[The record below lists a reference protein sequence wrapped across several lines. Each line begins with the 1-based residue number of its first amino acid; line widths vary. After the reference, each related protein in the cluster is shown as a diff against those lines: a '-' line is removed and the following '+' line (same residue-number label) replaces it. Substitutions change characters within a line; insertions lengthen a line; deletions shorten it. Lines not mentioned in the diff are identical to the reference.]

1 MSRGFLRKGQARHRT
16 RACFGRGRDR
26 ARLLLLRPPLVYGPG
41 VGGNFRALL
50 RLARSGL
57 PLPFAGL
64 DNHRS
69 LIARDNLI
77 DLIAACCAHPSIAPA
92 GRGTILLVRDGTD
105 LSTPELIR
113 ILAASQGRK
122 AILFALPKPVF
133 AGLRRLPLLGAA
145 FRRLT
150 LSLQIDDGPTRAALG
165 WRPRWG
171 PRRHWP
177 KPPALS
183 RRSESRRD
191 RSAGPA
197 RSSCFRISRDRRG
210 LSAPAGLASVAACGR
225 VSGQTSCS
233 T

>member
-1 MSRGFLRKGQARHRT
+1 MGETTAPGRPFRPADVPRPEDSYG
-16 RACFGRGRDR
+16 RAKLAAER
-26 ARLLLLRPPLVYGPG
+26 ALASVAAETGLELVILRPPLVYGPG

-77 DLIAACCAHPSIAPA
+77 DLIAACCAHPSVAPA

-113 ILAASQGRK
+113 ILAASQGGK
-122 AILFALPKPVF
+122 ANLFALPKPVF

-165 WRPRWG
+165 WRP
-171 PRRHWP
+171 P
-177 KPPALS
+177 
-183 RRSESRRD
+183 
-191 RSAGPA
+191 
-197 RSSCFRISRDRRG
+197 
-210 LSAPAGLASVAACGR
+210 VAAEAALAETAR
-225 VSGQTSCS
+225 AFAAE
-233 T
+233 